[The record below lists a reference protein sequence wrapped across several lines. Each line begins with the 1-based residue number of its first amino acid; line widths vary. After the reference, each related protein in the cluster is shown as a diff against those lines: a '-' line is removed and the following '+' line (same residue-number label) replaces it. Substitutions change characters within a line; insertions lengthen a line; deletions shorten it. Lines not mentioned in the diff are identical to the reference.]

1 VRLAIHGQEPP
12 NVGSSYANVAAVYR
26 DQGNQLQAKEMA
38 NKAYNINLNV
48 LGPDHPR
55 TKQIESFYRL

>member
-1 VRLAIHGQEPP
+1 
-12 NVGSSYANVAAVYR
+12 VGSSYANVAAVYR